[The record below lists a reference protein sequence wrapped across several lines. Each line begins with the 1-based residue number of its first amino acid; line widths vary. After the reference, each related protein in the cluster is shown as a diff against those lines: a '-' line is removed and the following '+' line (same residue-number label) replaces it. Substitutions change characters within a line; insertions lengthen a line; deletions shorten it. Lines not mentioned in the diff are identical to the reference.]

1 MMERAV
7 RNALEQELARV
18 NWTELDTMRVM
29 RRVQSME
36 REQPHRVPALRGR
49 RLLAVVLA
57 ALLVLASVTAV
68 AVSSAFSR
76 MSGTVA
82 QLEAEGELWNDG
94 WSLESKLRF
103 ITAMR
108 DAELEMDENDWAML
122 CDDAQDESARMAAA
136 DRIIDARYGDLMREE
151 VAYWLQKPDTVVG
164 MAPDIGIIFKE
175 QWLRE
180 HPDCDLETV
189 SKTQAYQDAYYR
201 FLRDEYY
208 PQVQAALE
216 PEEPLTGTEAI
227 AQWLRDDM
235 TELFG
240 WDWQAVEAMEPTLV
254 WDEEYQLW
262 TVSGT
267 VPAASME
274 QAFDPVTES
283 RWIHRTENGDY
294 GLTILVSADG
304 EDQSFDLDKAAFRK
318 ELDEAI
324 PSAITNAEAVEMA
337 KEAIMAQY
345 GLTELDMK
353 RYFDH
358 NGEGWKVVDNEY
370 HVEIRFLNHFNVWS
384 DYAYGAEV
392 NITTGELLRVWQAPT
407 P

>member
-1 MMERAV
+1 MMEQAV

-29 RRVQSME
+29 RRVQAME
-36 REQPHRVPALRGR
+36 RERPRRVPALRGR

-82 QLEAEGELWNDG
+82 QLEAEGALWNEG

-108 DAELEMDENDWAML
+108 DAELEMDESDWAVL
-122 CDDAQDESARMAAA
+122 SDDTQDESARMAAA

-164 MAPDIGIIFKE
+164 MAPNIGIIFKE

-208 PQVQAALE
+208 PQVHAAQE

-235 TELFG
+235 TEVFG

-274 QAFDPVTES
+274 QAIDPVTES
-283 RWIHRTENGDY
+283 RWIYRTENGDY

-304 EDQSFDLDKAAFRK
+304 EHQPVDLDKAAFRK